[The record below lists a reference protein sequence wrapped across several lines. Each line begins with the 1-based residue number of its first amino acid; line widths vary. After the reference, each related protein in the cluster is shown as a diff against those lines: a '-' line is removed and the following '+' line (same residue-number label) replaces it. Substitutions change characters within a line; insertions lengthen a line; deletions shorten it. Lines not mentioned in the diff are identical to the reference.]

1 MSYRYRHISFLSDYG
16 STDEFAGVCRGV
28 ILRIAPE
35 ATVID
40 VTHGIRPQDVHEGA
54 LVLARSVRYLPVG
67 VHLAVV
73 DPGVGSRRLPVA
85 VAAADGSVLVGP
97 DNGLLLPAA
106 ARLGG
111 VTAAY
116 TIENPAVMLPN
127 PSKTFHGRDIFAPA
141 AAHLALGMDLCDLG
155 RSVPPE
161 ALIQVV
167 IPPARRHHDHF
178 HGKVQ
183 HVDRFGNLQLNIPGS
198 ELVAAGLTVGT
209 LLEVRIEGHRIL
221 VPFQDSYAAVERG
234 QLVAAEDSDG
244 LVSLAVSHGSALET
258 LGASVGASVIVG
270 PPDGGDGGRS
280 GAATS

>member
-1 MSYRYRHISFLSDYG
+1 VSGYRYRHISFLSDYG

-35 ATVID
+35 ATVVD

-54 LVLARSVRYLPVG
+54 LVLARAVRYLPVG

-73 DPGVGSRRLPVA
+73 DPGVGSGRLPIA

-111 VTAAY
+111 ITGAHR
-116 TIENPAVMLPN
+116 IENPGVMLPN
-127 PSKTFHGRDIFAPA
+127 PSRTFHGRDVFAPA
-141 AAHLALGMDLCDLG
+141 AAHLAVGLDPAELG
-155 RSVPPE
+155 R
-161 ALIQVV
+161 ALDPDTLVQVL

-198 ELVAAGLTVGT
+198 DLEAAGLAVGT
-209 LLEVRIEGHRIL
+209 LLEVRIEGRRIL
-221 VPFQDSYAAVERG
+221 VPFQETYASVARN
-234 QLVAAEDSDG
+234 QLVLTEDSDG
-244 LVSLAVSHGSALET
+244 QISLAVSHGSAQES
-258 LGASVGASVIVG
+258 LGAYVGASVILG
-270 PPDGGDGGRS
+270 PPNSEINPDP
-280 GAATS
+280 AP

>member
-1 MSYRYRHISFLSDYG
+1 MSGYRYRHISFLSDYG

-35 ATVID
+35 VTVTD

-54 LVLARSVRYLPVG
+54 LVLARSVSYLPVG

-73 DPGVGSRRLPVA
+73 DPGVGSGRLPIA
-85 VAAADGSVLVGP
+85 VEAADGSVLVGP

-111 VTAAY
+111 VAAAHC
-116 TIENPAVMLPN
+116 IENPAVMLPN
-127 PSKTFHGRDIFAPA
+127 PSRTFHGRDVFAPA
-141 AAHLALGMDLCDLG
+141 AAHLALGIDASELG
-155 RSVPPE
+155 RALDPE
-161 ALIQVV
+161 ALVQVL

-198 ELVAAGLTVGT
+198 DLVAAGLPVGM
-209 LLEVRIEGHRIL
+209 LLEVRIEGRRIL
-221 VPFQDSYAAVERG
+221 VPFRETYASVERN
-234 QLVAAEDSDG
+234 QLVLTEDSDG
-244 LVSLAVSHGSALET
+244 LISLAVSHGSAQES
-258 LGASVGASVIVG
+258 LGAAVGASVILG
-270 PPDGGDGGRS
+270 PPNSEIHPDR
-280 GAATS
+280 AT

>member
-35 ATVID
+35 VTVID

-85 VAAADGSVLVGP
+85 IAAADGSVLVGP

-111 VTAAY
+111 VIAAY
-116 TIENPAVMLPN
+116 SIANPAVMLPN

-141 AAHLALGMDLCDLG
+141 AAHLALGMDPCDLG
-155 RSVPPE
+155 PAVPPE
-161 ALIQVV
+161 TLVQVV

-183 HVDRFGNLQLNIPGS
+183 HVDRFGNLQLNIPAS
-198 ELVAAGLTVGT
+198 DLVAARLPFGT
-209 LLEVRIEGHRIL
+209 LLEVRIEGRRIL
-221 VPFQDSYAAVERG
+221 VPFRETYASVERN
-234 QLVAAEDSDG
+234 QLVLTEDSDG
-244 LVSLAVSHGSALET
+244 LISLAVSHGSAQES
-258 LGASVGASVIVG
+258 LGASVGASVILG
-270 PPDGGDGGRS
+270 PPNSEIHPDR
-280 GAATS
+280 AT

>member
-1 MSYRYRHISFLSDYG
+1 MSGYRHRHISFLSDYG

-35 ATVID
+35 VTVID

-54 LVLARSVRYLPVG
+54 LVLARSVSYLPTG

-73 DPGVGSRRLPVA
+73 DPGVGSGRLPVA
-85 VAAADGSVLVGP
+85 VVAADGSVLVGP

-111 VTAAY
+111 VLAAHC
-116 TIENPAVMLPN
+116 IENPAVMLPN
-127 PSKTFHGRDIFAPA
+127 PSRTFHGRDVFAPA
-141 AAHLALGMDLCDLG
+141 AAHLALGLDPAELG
-155 RSVPPE
+155 RPLDPE
-161 ALIQVV
+161 ALVQVL

-198 ELVAAGLTVGT
+198 DLAEAGLAVGT
-209 LLEVRIEGHRIL
+209 LLEVRIEGRRIL
-221 VPFQDSYAAVERG
+221 VPFRETYASVERG
-234 QLVAAEDSDG
+234 QLVLAEDSDG
-244 LVSLAVSHGSALET
+244 LISLAVSHGSALES
-258 LGASVGASVIVG
+258 LGATVGASVILG
-270 PPDGGDGGRS
+270 PPNSEIHPDT
-280 GAATS
+280 AH